1 MVRKPPTPTPA
12 NGARRRTRRRINE
25 DWSDESVQVLLPIYL
40 KEMGSVPL
48 VDADREKELA
58 REIHRTRVS
67 LAALARRLPKECRD
81 YVLQA
86 NPKGPR
92 DKGHWALAEIEDFCR
107 RLTAWEGEGPRPSKT
122 LQDLQRLEKK
132 LQDARRALAV
142 ANLRLVVHIAKQ
154 HVNRGLSFLDL
165 IQEGNIGLLRAVEK
179 FEFQRGNKFSTY
191 AYWWIKQAMDRAISD
206 KSRLIRVPVHMTEFR
221 RRLARVSREFE
232 DANGRKPTPDE
243 SAAALGST
251 RRKVLEALEA
261 EVETRSLDAAIDGNG
276 VPPAVEDPEG
286 TTPLERM
293 QEIQLQQRIENAI
306 DRLEPRE
313 AEIIRLRFGIQRD
326 GAHTLEQIGRMINL
340 SRERVRQ
347 LESVALRKLRRFGA
361 LHELAGAAASS

>member
-1 MVRKPPTPTPA
+1 
-12 NGARRRTRRRINE
+12 
-25 DWSDESVQVLLPIYL
+25 
-40 KEMGSVPL
+40 
-48 VDADREKELA
+48 
-58 REIHRTRVS
+58 
-67 LAALARRLPKECRD
+67 
-81 YVLQA
+81 
-86 NPKGPR
+86 
-92 DKGHWALAEIEDFCR
+92 
-107 RLTAWEGEGPRPSKT
+107 